1 MSIAVETAKRFAKSL
16 DAEDY
21 PAARAMIG
29 DNCEYMCRGCVY
41 HRPSAI
47 IDAYRGTGD
56 SAEREFD
63 EVRYESTVTAAGDK
77 SALIHFTDHLSHN
90 NKQFS
95 FECQQ
100 VIEVD
105 DDGRITRIE
114 HIDLPGQ
121 REGLSEFRQ
130 QIAISQSNDG
140 NSG

>member
-1 MSIAVETAKRFAKSL
+1 MSIAVETAKRFAESL
-16 DAEDY
+16 DAGDY
-21 PAARAMIG
+21 PAAQAMIG
-29 DNCEYMCRGCVY
+29 DDCKYTCRGCVY
-41 HRPSAI
+41 HGPSAI

-63 EVRYESTVTAAGDK
+63 EVRYESTVTSAGDK

-90 NKQFS
+90 DEQFT

-105 DDGRITRIE
+105 DDGRIARIE

-121 REGLSEFRQ
+121 RESLSEFRR
-130 QIAISQSNDG
+130 QS
-140 NSG
+140 SCLQ

>member
-1 MSIAVETAKRFAKSL
+1 MDVAVETAKRFAKSL

-41 HRPSAI
+41 HGPSAI
-47 IDAYRGTGD
+47 IDAYRRSGD

-63 EVRYESTVTAAGDK
+63 EVKYKSTVTAVGDK
-77 SALIHFTDHLSHN
+77 TALIHFTDYLSN
-90 NKQFS
+90 DDEQFA

-100 VIEVD
+100 IIEIG

-121 REGLSEFRQ
+121 RESLSEFRR
-130 QIAISQSNDG
+130 QS
-140 NSG
+140 S